1 MENIFLNVSVGVVV
15 CAISI
20 SWSCGLGFKP
30 YWGQPFMGMEVDRY
44 HINLPLWCLKI
55 TEYLRCHDRIQ
66 SSAKFILNISLLS
79 TVWKDKN
86 TEKEAGNGPF
96 LKKIWGTNIAKTIK
110 AQKKG
115 RIWNCYFQDWIIC
128 RLTFVG

>member
-1 MENIFLNVSVGVVV
+1 
-15 CAISI
+15 
-20 SWSCGLGFKP
+20 
-30 YWGQPFMGMEVDRY
+30 MGMEVDRY

-96 LKKIWGTNIAKTIK
+96 LKNMGNEHCKNN
-110 AQKKG
+110 QSSEKG
-115 RIWNCYFQDWIIC
+115 QNMKLLFS
-128 RLTFVG
+128 RLNNL

>member
-1 MENIFLNVSVGVVV
+1 
-15 CAISI
+15 
-20 SWSCGLGFKP
+20 
-30 YWGQPFMGMEVDRY
+30 MGMEVDRY

-96 LKKIWGTNIAKTIK
+96 LKKYGERTLQKQSKLRKRAEYEIVIFNIE
-110 AQKKG
+110 
-115 RIWNCYFQDWIIC
+115 
-128 RLTFVG
+128 